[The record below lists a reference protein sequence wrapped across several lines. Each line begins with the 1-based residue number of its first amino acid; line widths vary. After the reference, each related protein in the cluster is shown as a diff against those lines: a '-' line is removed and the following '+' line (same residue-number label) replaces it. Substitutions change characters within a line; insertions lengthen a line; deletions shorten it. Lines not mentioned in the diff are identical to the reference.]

1 MLSAVRYY
9 GDFETALYEET
20 QKLYQEDSRNK
31 LDAMEVPEYLKYV
44 EKSLEEEEKRANS
57 YLESSTVR
65 PLLSV
70 CEIKLIGDHLHS
82 IASRGLSS
90 MMLDKRVDDL
100 KRLYR
105 WFFMKTWGV
114 DLDFQEFSSE
124 MQTDSLR

>member
-31 LDAMEVPEYLKYV
+31 LDTMDVPDYLKYV

-105 WFFMKTWGV
+105 LFFNENYWINL
-114 DLDFQEFSSE
+114 DLKESLSE
-124 MQTDSLR
+124 MLTDSPR